1 VTEGGVGEKI
11 LSWRRTGFNVHSLV
25 RTKTKLE
32 AERVG
37 KYMIR
42 PVRQRPPGEGQEGE
56 PESLSDPVGRGGA
69 PAKPPPSHVFEQ
81 VALAAAEG
89 SGEHF

>member
-1 VTEGGVGEKI
+1 MGEKI
-11 LSWRRTGFNVHSLV
+11 LSWRHTGFNVHSLV

-69 PAKPPPSHVFEQ
+69 PANPPPSHVFEQ
-81 VALAAAEG
+81 AALRAAEG
-89 SGEHF
+89 REGYF